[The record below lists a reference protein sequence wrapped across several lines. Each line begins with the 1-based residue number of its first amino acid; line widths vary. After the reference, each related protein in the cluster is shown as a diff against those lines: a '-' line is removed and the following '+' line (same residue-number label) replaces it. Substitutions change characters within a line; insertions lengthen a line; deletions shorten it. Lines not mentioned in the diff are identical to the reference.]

1 MDQANKSHWEAWEK
15 DYLFKHSDHTSD
27 AELATHLGRTKTAIT
42 EMRRKLGIKKN
53 KKQIK
58 PEEVT
63 AMIAKHREVTENT
76 SIANLDEAQQRRH
89 HLNDLVNS
97 ANWQECILMFDEQEL
112 KVYQNKYVETMM
124 TLETVNEIEKSTI
137 HIMLTAFIRAN
148 RYQKLEKEYR
158 DMAIGGDPELAAKAI
173 SYHKEVRDS
182 TEVYMK
188 AEDTLN
194 ASRKQRIKEEGD
206 QRLNLIELIKELD
219 TKDAREKLGK
229 EADALMHIQKLED
242 DRLTNGGF
250 IRGA

>member
-1 MDQANKSHWEAWEK
+1 MKHWQDWEK
-15 DYLFKHSDHTSD
+15 DYLFKHAAHTKD
-27 AELATHLGRTKTAIT
+27 AELASHLGRSKTAVT

-53 KKQIK
+53 KQQIK

-63 AMIAKHREVTENT
+63 AMIKKHREVTENT
-76 SIANLDEAQQRRH
+76 PIASMDESQQRRH
-89 HLNDLVNS
+89 YINELMDS
-97 ANWQECILMFDEQEL
+97 ANWQECIQMFDEQEL
-112 KVYQNKYVETMM
+112 KVYQVKYVEFMM

-137 HIMLTAFIRAN
+137 HIMIGAFIRMN

-158 DMAIGGDPELAAKAI
+158 DMAAGGDPELAAKAI
-173 SYHKEVRDS
+173 SLHKELRDT
-182 TEVYMK
+182 TEIYMK

-219 TKDAREKLGK
+219 EVDAREKLGK

-242 DRLTNGGF
+242 ERLTDGGF
-250 IRGA
+250 IRGAE